1 VFVLLE
7 SCHAGF
13 IEHLQEKLSS
23 AGIDCHVLAMG
34 RAADG
39 LEHFAIR
46 LPLYSQ
52 MNRARH
58 LLYRDRLFA
67 LGIDPVFN
75 PHWQSL
81 RAGPKQQVLQ
91 WLTSPLALRVSAL
104 AVLVLIVGSLAEM
117 IGR

>member
-7 SCHAGF
+7 SCNAAF

-23 AGIDCHVLAMG
+23 AGVNCHVLALG

-39 LEHFAIR
+39 KEHFAIR

-52 MNRARH
+52 MSRARH

-67 LGIDPVFN
+67 LRIDPQFN
-75 PHWQSL
+75 PEWQSL

-91 WLTSPLALRVSAL
+91 WLTSTLALRISAIAL
-104 AVLVLIVGSLAEM
+104 LILIVGSLAEI